1 MVPGNTLELAQTD
14 FVNFPFGAYG
24 CAHSVT
30 AAVKRKAR
38 VFIIRNGTPPKRTLA
53 CYLLAMEPKPEEK
66 RTPTEEQVDM
76 KDTVPQRSDN
86 KGTKIEDL
94 AGTGEQDSKGG

>member
-1 MVPGNTLELAQTD
+1 M
-14 FVNFPFGAYG
+14 
-24 CAHSVT
+24 
-30 AAVKRKAR
+30 
-38 VFIIRNGTPPKRTLA
+38 RNLA

-76 KDTVPQRSDN
+76 KDTVAQHSDN
-86 KGTKIEDL
+86 KGTKLEDL